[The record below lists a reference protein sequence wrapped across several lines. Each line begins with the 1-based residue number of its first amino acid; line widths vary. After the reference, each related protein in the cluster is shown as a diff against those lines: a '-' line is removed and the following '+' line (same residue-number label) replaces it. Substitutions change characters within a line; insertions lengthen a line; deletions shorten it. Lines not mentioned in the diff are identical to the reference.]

1 MNGVTKHVFILPLL
15 ANIKKMKRVDF
26 KISLE
31 KTILKDLDDWKIAH
45 LSENRTVMR
54 RKLLSAG

>member
-31 KTILKDLDDWKIAH
+31 KTILKDLDDWKNVH